1 VNAKVPVRMAH
12 SVHQRLLNLARASD
26 RPFNELLQYYAME
39 RFLYRLA
46 HTGYGEALLLKGALL
61 LRVWG
66 LPSAR
71 PTMDIDLMGT
81 KMFSPPELVAVV
93 KESMSLVIDDGLI
106 FHPETI
112 AVEAIDQDADYQ
124 GWRLLFRANLGN
136 ARIHLQVDVGL
147 GDVVVPAPVWI
158 ELPTQLDFPAPR
170 LLAYTPESA
179 IAEKF
184 QAMVALEKVNSRM
197 KDFYD
202 LWALAQNLDF
212 KGPLLQAAVRATF
225 ERRRT
230 AVPERTPLALTP
242 EFSDDP
248 TKQVQ
253 WAAFVRR
260 LSSRETIID
269 LPEAVDVIRDFMMP
283 PVLAL
288 SAGKSFR
295 ADWRPGGPWVSGE

>member
-1 VNAKVPVRMAH
+1 MAH
-12 SVHQRLLNLARASD
+12 SVHQRLLNLARASE

-71 PTMDIDLMGT
+71 PTMDIDLMGV
-81 KMFSPPELVAVV
+81 KEFSPSELVAVV
-93 KESMSLVIDDGLI
+93 KESMSVVTDDGLI

-112 AVEAIDQDADYQ
+112 AVEAIDEDGGYQ

-147 GDVVVPAPVWI
+147 GDVVVPSPVWI

-170 LLAYTPESA
+170 LLAYTPESV

-202 LWALAQNLDF
+202 LWALGAEPGLQGSPHSGSRQSNLRAAEDTCPGTDAF
-212 KGPLLQAAVRATF
+212 GPHARIQRQSDQASSVGGLCQKATLPGDHH
-225 ERRRT
+225 R
-230 AVPERTPLALTP
+230 
-242 EFSDDP
+242 
-248 TKQVQ
+248 
-253 WAAFVRR
+253 
-260 LSSRETIID
+260 SS
-269 LPEAVDVIRDFMMP
+269 
-283 PVLAL
+283 
-288 SAGKSFR
+288 
-295 ADWRPGGPWVSGE
+295 